1 MRIAL
6 DSNILIY
13 FLEDVKPLANHV
25 ERILETFMQGKNQG
39 IISTITVSEL
49 LGGFYTS
56 GNQKSTEEAKKFL
69 RDLSL
74 GSLDIAPVTFGIAD
88 LAAKLRARRGGRLP
102 DALIVATAIEK
113 NAEIVY
119 SQDEDLKRFG
129 RDIKVGKLAESS

>member
-49 LGGFYTS
+49 LGGFYAS
-56 GNQKSTEEAKKFL
+56 GNQERTEEAKRFL
-69 RDLSL
+69 RDLNL
-74 GSLDIAPVTFGIAD
+74 GSLDIAPVTFSIAD

-102 DALIVATAIEK
+102 DAVIIATAMEK
-113 NAEIVY
+113 NAEIFY
-119 SQDEDLKRFG
+119 TQDEELNRFG
-129 RDIKVGKLAESS
+129 RDIKVAKLAG